1 MIVPVTCATKNTQ
14 FGNVMYSKECNI
26 KGSGRRRNL
35 DCATAAWGK
44 GTLVSHV
51 LGAES
56 VELTDGRT
64 DPIGYFMKRKYLLGP
79 WR

>member
-14 FGNVMYSKECNI
+14 FGKVMYSRECNI
-26 KGSGRRRNL
+26 KRSGRRRNS

-56 VELTDGRT
+56 VGLTDART
-64 DPIGYFMKRKYLLGP
+64 DPIGYFMKRK
-79 WR
+79 